1 MTWFYN
7 YLSGD
12 RKSVV
17 LFVSMYVVAL
27 EQDTKIC
34 QCQLKQWESFF
45 SGGYAEKNKV
55 QGEMVR
61 VGVFLKKR
69 REREGGIITTL
80 LVRLGG
86 EFFFRS

>member
-12 RKSVV
+12 RKSVA

-45 SGGYAEKNKV
+45 SGGYAEKKGTGRD
-55 QGEMVR
+55 GESWCILEETEGER
-61 VGVFLKKR
+61 GRDYYHFVGKTR
-69 REREGGIITTL
+69 W
-80 LVRLGG
+80 
-86 EFFFRS
+86 